1 MNWCEARFK
10 GKKVWVAVDA
20 DGMPAVEGGRVP
32 MRYSSKEGATI
43 YGGGARGIQLA
54 DGASPKE
61 LPSGV
66 SADSRPKKKAGASAS
81 GRKKGSGFGSA
92 GTRTAQQAAM
102 AADAFRSLLSGLP
115 ETTIRAYTDGG
126 CKGNPG
132 PAGAGARVELPDG
145 RIGEAC
151 ASLGRGTNNIAE
163 LAAVGLA
170 MDLLEEAKVPNDTAI
185 ALFSDSSYTNGVLV
199 RGWKAKKNT
208 ELIMGLRERL
218 KAWPNLVIHWVA
230 GHVGVA
236 GNERAD
242 RLANAGIIG
251 RTEHNWQE

>member
-1 MNWCEARFK
+1 MNWCEAKFK
-10 GKKVWVAVDA
+10 GKKVWVAVDS
-20 DGMPAVEGGRVP
+20 DGMPDAAGGRVP
-32 MRYSSKEGATI
+32 MRYSNKEGATI
-43 YGGGARGIQLA
+43 YKGGTSGIMLV
-54 DGASPKE
+54 DGAKPTSMPD
-61 LPSGV
+61 GV
-66 SADSRPKKKAGASAS
+66 DADSRPKKAKTGA
-81 GRKKGSGFGSA
+81 KKGSGFGKA
-92 GTRTAQQAAM
+92 GTRTAAQAAM
-102 AADAFRSLLSGLP
+102 AAGAFRELLASLP
-115 ETTIRAYTDGG
+115 ETTVRAYTDGG

-170 MDLLEEAKVPNDTAI
+170 MDLLESKDVDRQTAV

-199 RGWKAKKNT
+199 KNWKAKKNT

-218 KAWPNLVIHWVA
+218 KAWPNLTIYWVA

-242 RLANAGIIG
+242 RLADAGIQG
-251 RTEHNWQE
+251 RSEHHWS